1 MAAKR
6 SARQIALEVLDR
18 IEYHGAYANLEIQKA
33 LQGAVTKQD
42 RAFITELVYGSVRMK
57 LALKWVISQFVS
69 IRWKKID
76 ENIRLVLMLGVYQL
90 LFMDKVPARAVCNE
104 MVDLTK
110 AISNKGAAGFVNGVL
125 RNIVRNSHRISWPD
139 KEKDPVKYL
148 SVTYSHPQWIV
159 EKWFERFGA
168 ADTEALC
175 KYNNLP
181 ATLTARTNSLKTT
194 ISQVK
199 SSLEMENVTVTQGK
213 LLPEALHIKAQKR
226 IDELETFKTGKFIL
240 QDESSMLPAKILCPE
255 PGSFVIDGC
264 AAPGGKTT
272 QLAEIMGNSG
282 KILACDIH
290 QHKLRLVEINKERL
304 GCHIVEERLMDARKL
319 GDLFPNQV
327 DYLLLDVPCSGLGVL
342 SRRADARWRKSPDDI
357 LHMVELQW
365 QIFTKASRCLKK
377 NGVLVYSTCTIERE
391 ENENM
396 INRFLAKF
404 EDFKAV
410 DITPYLPFTLTNA
423 DAETARNGYLQML
436 PQHYGVDGFFVA
448 KIRRLGDC

>member
-1 MAAKR
+1 MVIKR

-18 IEYHGAYANLEIQKA
+18 IEYHGAYANLEIQKV

-57 LALKWVISQFVS
+57 LTLKWVISQFVS

-125 RNIVRNSHRISWPD
+125 RNIVRNYNRISWPD
-139 KEKDPVKYL
+139 KEADPVKYL
-148 SVTYSHPQWIV
+148 SITYSHPQWII
-159 EKWFERFGA
+159 EKWLERFGT

-181 ATLTARTNSLKTT
+181 ATLTARTNTLKTT
-194 ISQVK
+194 VSQVK
-199 SSLEMENVTVTQGK
+199 STLEMEHVTVTHGK
-213 LLPEALHIKAQKR
+213 LLPEALYIKPQKP
-226 IDELETFKTGKFIL
+226 INELDAFKTGKFIL
-240 QDESSMLPAKILCPE
+240 QDESSMLPARILCPE

-272 QLAEIMGNSG
+272 QLAEIMGDSG
-282 KILACDIH
+282 KVLACDIH
-290 QHKLRLVEINKERL
+290 QHKLKLVEINKERL
-304 GCHIVEERLMDARKL
+304 GCHIVEERLLDARKL
-319 GDLFPNQV
+319 GELFPNQV

-357 LHMVELQW
+357 LNMVELQW
-365 QIFTKASRCLKK
+365 QILINASRCLKQD
-377 NGVLVYSTCTIERE
+377 GVLVYSTCTIETD

-396 INRFLAKF
+396 INRFLTNFK
-404 EDFKAV
+404 DFRAV
-410 DITPYLPFTLTNA
+410 DITPYIPFALTNA

-436 PQHYGVDGFFVA
+436 PQHYGADGFFVA